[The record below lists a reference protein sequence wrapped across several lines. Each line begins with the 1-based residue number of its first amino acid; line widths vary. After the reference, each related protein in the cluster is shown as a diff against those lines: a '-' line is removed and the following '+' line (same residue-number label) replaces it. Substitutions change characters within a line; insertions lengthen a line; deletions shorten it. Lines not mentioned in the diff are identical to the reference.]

1 MAPQKQTTLA
11 RMQAGQS
18 GKVISID
25 KGHGIVRRLEAMGIR
40 PGQRITK
47 ISAMFMRGPVT
58 VQVKNT
64 RIALGHGMASK
75 IIVEPED
82 K

>member
-1 MAPQKQTTLA
+1 MVPQKHKTLA
-11 RMQAGQS
+11 RLEAGQS
-18 GKVISID
+18 GKIISID

-40 PGQRITK
+40 PGQRVTK
-47 ISAMFMRGPVT
+47 VSAMFMRGPVT

-64 RIALGHGMASK
+64 RIALGYGMASK
-75 IIVEPED
+75 ITVEPED